1 MAYAK
6 QTVRRTTKTKT
17 KANRRT
23 INAKPRTT
31 RPKKTRLQ

>member
-6 QTVRRTTKTKT
+6 QTVKRTTKTKT
-17 KANRRT
+17 RANKRT
-23 INAKPRTT
+23 ELAKPRTT